1 MHERIKEL
9 RRLLGE
15 SQDSF
20 ASKLNISRNFIWMIE
35 KGEREPSDRTILDIC
50 RVFNVNEQWI
60 RTGAGEVFK
69 PKDRET
75 EIAEITSILFN
86 SDDDFKAKLI
96 RILIDMDE
104 TQIELLKD
112 IAIKIADATKD
123 LP

>member
-1 MHERIKEL
+1 MSERIKEL
-9 RRLLGE
+9 RKLLGE

-69 PKDRET
+69 PKDREI

-112 IAIKIADATKD
+112 IACKIADATKD